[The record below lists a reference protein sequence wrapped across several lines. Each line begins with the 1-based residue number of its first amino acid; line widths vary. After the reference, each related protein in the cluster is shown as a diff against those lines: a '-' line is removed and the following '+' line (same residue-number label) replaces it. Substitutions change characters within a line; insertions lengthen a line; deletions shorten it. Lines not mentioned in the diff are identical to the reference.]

1 MFVVGCKNRS
11 LLSLSYVTLIGIVRC

>member
-1 MFVVGCKNRS
+1 MFVVGCKNGS